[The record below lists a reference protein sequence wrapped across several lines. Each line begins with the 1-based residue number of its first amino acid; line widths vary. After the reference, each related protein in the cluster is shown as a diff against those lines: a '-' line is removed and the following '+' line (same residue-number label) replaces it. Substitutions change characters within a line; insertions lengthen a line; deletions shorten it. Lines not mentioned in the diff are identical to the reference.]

1 MEQYLNKMMMTEE
14 LWCLLN
20 MKKTSYLSKTVE
32 ELKPSGIRRF
42 FDLAAGMEGVIS
54 LGVGEP
60 DFVTSWSVRE
70 AAILSLEQGY
80 TSYTAN
86 AGLLE
91 LREEIS
97 AYMGQSFGVSY
108 SPKNEIIVTVGA
120 SQALDIALRAIVDP
134 GDEVIVIEPSFVS
147 YAPLV
152 VLAGGKA
159 VTVNTKKEN
168 DFKVS
173 KEELEQAITART
185 KAIILCSPNN
195 PTGTMLGR
203 EDLIGIAEVA
213 KKYDL
218 LILSDEIYAELS
230 YDEQFV
236 SLAAIEGMRERTIL
250 ISGFSKGFAMTGW
263 RLGFVCAPEEI
274 TQAMLKIHQYAM
286 MCAPTMA
293 QFAAVEALKN
303 GRDDVEEMRKSYR
316 RRRNYF
322 VHSLNELGLECHTPG
337 GAFYVFPSI
346 KSTGL
351 TSLQFAERLLLEEKV
366 AVVPGDVFGESGE
379 GHIRCSYA
387 SSMEQLQESIKRIK
401 SFLERM

>member
-1 MEQYLNKMMMTEE
+1 
-14 LWCLLN
+14 
-20 MKKTSYLSKTVE
+20 MKQTKSYLSKTVE

-60 DFVTSWSVRE
+60 DFVTSWSIRE

-86 AGLLE
+86 AGLPE
-91 LREEIS
+91 LRKEI
-97 AYMGQSFGVSY
+97 AMYMKNSFGVSY
-108 SPKNEIIVTVGA
+108 APNNEIIVTVGA

-152 VLAGGKA
+152 ALAGGKA
-159 VTVNTKKEN
+159 VTVQTKKEN
-168 DFKVS
+168 DFKITPT
-173 KEELEQAITART
+173 ELEQVISYRT
-185 KAIILCSPNN
+185 KAVILCSPNN
-195 PTGTMLGR
+195 PTGTMLNR
-203 EDLIGIAEVA
+203 QELEEISAVA
-213 KKYDL
+213 KKHDL

-230 YDEQFV
+230 YDEKFV

-274 TQAMLKIHQYAM
+274 SEAMLKIHQYAM
-286 MCAPTMA
+286 MCAPTVA
-293 QFAAVEALKN
+293 QFAAVEALKS
-303 GRDDVEEMRKSYR
+303 GQDDVNEMRKSYR

-322 VHSLNELGLECHTPG
+322 VQSLNEIGLDCHIPG
-337 GAFYVFPSI
+337 GAFYAFPSI
-346 KSTGL
+346 QSTGL
-351 TSLQFAERLLLEEKV
+351 TSEQFAERLLLEEKV
-366 AVVPGDVFGESGE
+366 AVVPGNVFGESGE

-387 SSMEQLQESIKRIK
+387 SSLEQLKESITRMKKFI
-401 SFLERM
+401 ERL